1 MKPFEQVVADHSVTV
16 LRVCRAVAGPDLA
29 DDAWSETFLAALS
42 AYPRLPADAN
52 VTAWLV
58 TIAKRKCIDLLRRS
72 ARTVPTDPL
81 PERPSSDPEIGGWTR
96 DLHEALSGLTERQ
109 RTAVVAHHL
118 AGLPYTEV
126 ADLLG
131 CTPAAARRAGADGIA
146 RLRTTYQDQS

>member
-16 LRVCRAVAGPDLA
+16 LRVCRAIAGPDLA
-29 DDAWSETFLAALS
+29 DDAWSETFLAALT

-58 TIAKRKCIDLLRRS
+58 TIARRKCLDLFRCT
-72 ARTVPTDPL
+72 ARQIPTHPL
-81 PERPSSDPEIGGWTR
+81 PERPSTDPEIGGWTR
-96 DLHEALSGLTERQ
+96 DLHEALGELTDRQ
-109 RTAVVAHHL
+109 RTAVVGHHL
-118 AGLPYTEV
+118 AGLPYPEV

-146 RLRTTYQDQS
+146 RLRTIYKDMP